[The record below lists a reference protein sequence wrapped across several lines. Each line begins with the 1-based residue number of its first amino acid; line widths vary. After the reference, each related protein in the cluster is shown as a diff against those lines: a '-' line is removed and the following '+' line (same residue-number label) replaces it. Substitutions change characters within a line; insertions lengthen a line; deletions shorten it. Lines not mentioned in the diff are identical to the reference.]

1 MRPTAYEITPCP
13 VCGERDS
20 AELAGPDDVRAEVEA
35 LWEFHT
41 RRLRPDTPPALLLD
55 RVAFSQQP
63 PFRVV
68 ECTHCG
74 LVYRNPRERAHEL
87 RETYAGEKPDRD
99 TLDSLFENQRQAYRA
114 QARRLTQ
121 ELGRAGTGLEVGSY
135 VGAFLDA
142 ARDEGWRF
150 EGLDINP
157 VANEFARGH
166 GFRVTL
172 GDLESLEMDQ
182 RYDAVAIWNC
192 FDQLAD
198 QRAAAV
204 KARDLLAPGGILAVR
219 VPNGAFYARLRQ
231 ALDGPA
237 APGARAL
244 LAHNNLL
251 SFPYRLGFTLRSLE
265 LLLDKAGFRITRTHG
280 DALVTTSDEWTR
292 GWAAAEER
300 AVKSLLRTL
309 SLAGRAGAEG
319 SPWMEVYATPA

>member
-1 MRPTAYEITPCP
+1 MIPCP
-13 VCGERDS
+13 VCGARES
-20 AELAGPDDVRAEVEA
+20 TEIAGPEDVRAEVEA

-41 RRLRPDTPPALLLD
+41 RRLRPDTPPELLID

-63 PFRVV
+63 PVRVV
-68 ECTHCG
+68 ECTRCG

-87 RETYAGEKPDRD
+87 RDTYAGEEPDPA
-99 TLDSLFENQRQAYRA
+99 TLDALFENQRIAYRA
-114 QARRLTQ
+114 QARRLTE
-121 ELGRAGTGLEVGSY
+121 ELGRTGSGLEVGSY

-142 ARDEGWRF
+142 AREEGWRF
-150 EGLDINP
+150 EGLDVNP
-157 VANEFARGH
+157 IANDFATSR
-166 GFRVTL
+166 GFRVML
-172 GDLESLEMDQ
+172 GELESMETGQ

-198 QRAAAV
+198 PRAAAV
-204 KARDLLAPGGILAVR
+204 KAREILAAGGVLAVR

-251 SFPYRLGFTLRSLE
+251 TFPYRLGFTLKSLE
-265 LLLDKAGFRITRTHG
+265 LLLGKAGFRITRTFG
-280 DALVTTSDEWTR
+280 DTLVPTADDWTR

-300 AVKSLLRTL
+300 AIKTLLRSL
-309 SLAGRAGAEG
+309 SLAGRVGAEG
-319 SPWMEVYATPA
+319 SPWLEVYARPD